1 MALEPADL
9 IEPAGRLQ
17 DSLFP
22 GEDLL
27 ALATA
32 WLATAYTKVSDVS
45 GSLIDAAATAYT
57 YYLAY
62 SHVADRLAGQPNS
75 VSVDSAAQIQQAIG
89 QDRIAYF
96 SRLAQKYLDEYQG
109 YLPGVTNVEK
119 PRSGWVRNRAVF

>member
-9 IEPAGRLQ
+9 IEPTGRLQ
-17 DSLFP
+17 AALFP
-22 GEDLL
+22 GGDIVTLV
-27 ALATA
+27 TG
-32 WLATAYTKVSDVS
+32 WLATANTKLGGIS
-45 GSLIDAAATAYT
+45 GNLVDAAATAYT

-62 SHVADRLAGQPNS
+62 SHVADRLAAQPNS
-75 VSVDSAAQIQQAIG
+75 VSVDSAAQVQQAIG

-109 YLPGVTNVEK
+109 YLPGVTNIEK